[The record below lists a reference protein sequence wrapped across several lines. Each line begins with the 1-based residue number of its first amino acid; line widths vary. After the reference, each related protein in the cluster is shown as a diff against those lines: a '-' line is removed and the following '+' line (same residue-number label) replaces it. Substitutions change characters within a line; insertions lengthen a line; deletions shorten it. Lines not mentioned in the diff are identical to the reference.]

1 MLKPMAPTLTGS
13 PRALGLEQADAV
25 GERVEHARDHAG
37 EAARGASDAPPRG
50 LSGDSTRG
58 EVDGAARDQ
67 ADETSSRN
75 RENGASSRQ
84 ALPGL
89 PCLDRLRDVSDV
101 ELLELFQQTER
112 VVREANATKAQIAGE
127 MKRRSPVSAGHSGL
141 AARLGEKSPE
151 RLIQRLTGVGA
162 GEARQLTATGVLMQ
176 DAESGTS
183 PWLAPVADAVA
194 SGELSVGAAAAV
206 ANGLGERVDGV
217 SIDEQT
223 AATAELIEFAR
234 VATPEETANRARA
247 VRDELDTTGV
257 LDRELARRARRS
269 MTWKVLADG
278 CVRNVN
284 IFDPES
290 WARFHA
296 VLEAGVEVAAA
307 RTEVQFMTHDERK
320 AAAADAAQA
329 AALGGVERRTLD
341 QARLDALVDIAE
353 LAARAAGSEI
363 DPLRILGDRSTGVRV
378 HVQAADLEAG
388 TGFSYFEAKTAGV
401 GAPAI
406 SIETITR
413 LICSSGVLP
422 VLFDGLTPIDAGHTK
437 RLHSNRQR
445 IAIAAA
451 WGGCAWLGCDQPEH
465 ACEIHHRD
473 AWDGSNTTL
482 EQGVPLCRFH
492 HVELHTHGWSLWL
505 DPDGTES
512 PGGTLWLIP
521 PPGHPAPARQI
532 LRSKSPLRRAA

>member
-25 GERVEHARDHAG
+25 GERVEHVRDHAG
-37 EAARGASDAPPRG
+37 E
-50 LSGDSTRG
+50 T
-58 EVDGAARDQ
+58 
-67 ADETSSRN
+67 
-75 RENGASSRQ
+75 SSRQ
-84 ALPGL
+84 ASEASSRAPLPGL

-247 VRDELDTTGV
+247 VR
-257 LDRELARRARRS
+257 
-269 MTWKVLADG
+269 
-278 CVRNVN
+278 
-284 IFDPES
+284 
-290 WARFHA
+290 
-296 VLEAGVEVAAA
+296 AA
-307 RTEVQFMTHDERK
+307 RVS
-320 AAAADAAQA
+320 
-329 AALGGVERRTLD
+329 G
-341 QARLDALVDIAE
+341 
-353 LAARAAGSEI
+353 AARAARARGRSNKTRVAR
-363 DPLRILGDRSTGVRV
+363 PKPSSRVAQRRGRARCRMDR
-378 HVQAADLEAG
+378 QCAA
-388 TGFSYFEAKTAGV
+388 
-401 GAPAI
+401 APIWA
-406 SIETITR
+406 S
-413 LICSSGVLP
+413 
-422 VLFDGLTPIDAGHTK
+422 GLTW
-437 RLHSNRQR
+437 RNRSN
-445 IAIAAA
+445 ISA
-451 WGGCAWLGCDQPEH
+451 
-465 ACEIHHRD
+465 
-473 AWDGSNTTL
+473 
-482 EQGVPLCRFH
+482 
-492 HVELHTHGWSLWL
+492 
-505 DPDGTES
+505 
-512 PGGTLWLIP
+512 
-521 PPGHPAPARQI
+521 
-532 LRSKSPLRRAA
+532 